1 MTDVN
6 SQGSALIRVEHLTK
20 KFGDTLVLDD
30 ISEHINEGE
39 KVVIIGP
46 SGSGKSTFLRC
57 LNLLEI
63 PTSGKIWFNDQEI
76 TSQNTDINKIRC
88 QMGMVFQH
96 FNLFPNKTVR
106 RNITLA
112 PVRTGR
118 MTQEEADQKAM
129 ELLQR
134 VGLQD
139 KADDYPAS
147 LSGGQKQRIAIV
159 RAMAMNPRVLLFDE
173 PTSALDPEM
182 VGEVLEVMRELA
194 EDGMT
199 MSQNPPVFGD
209 IMQKQEIAEVFGIS
223 TEDIDEKYPVQWV
236 STGLEAVIVP
246 LKSRRALSEIKMD
259 RPAFEKY
266 IERHPKNYCN
276 HLFFVGMG
284 NNTLAARCM
293 MEDYVEDPATGS
305 ANGDLAGY
313 LLKHNWF
320 GIQDIRYTVVQGEDM
335 GRKSILHVHASRK
348 YEDWIIEVGGNCY
361 IVAEGEWR

>member
-1 MTDVN
+1 MKFYIVDCFAEGKY
-6 SQGSALIRVEHLTK
+6 QG
-20 KFGDTLVLDD
+20 
-30 ISEHINEGE
+30 N
-39 KVVIIGP
+39 
-46 SGSGKSTFLRC
+46 
-57 LNLLEI
+57 
-63 PTSGKIWFNDQEI
+63 
-76 TSQNTDINKIRC
+76 
-88 QMGMVFQH
+88 
-96 FNLFPNKTVR
+96 
-106 RNITLA
+106 
-112 PVRTGR
+112 
-118 MTQEEADQKAM
+118 
-129 ELLQR
+129 ELL
-134 VGLQD
+134 VV
-139 KADDYPAS
+139 KADRPVTDEEQQKIAREINFS
-147 LSGGQKQRIAIV
+147 ETAFILSDKQADGGYDVRIWTP
-159 RAMAMNPRVLLFDE
+159 N
-173 PTSALDPEM
+173 
-182 VGEVLEVMRELA
+182 VGEVPFAGHPTLGTAHVIRHCYEGGGNDSVKLNLKVGQIPIA
-194 EDGMT
+194 VTEDGMT
-199 MSQNPPVFGD
+199 MSQNPPVFRD

>member
-1 MTDVN
+1 MKFYIVDCFAEGKY
-6 SQGSALIRVEHLTK
+6 QG
-20 KFGDTLVLDD
+20 
-30 ISEHINEGE
+30 N
-39 KVVIIGP
+39 
-46 SGSGKSTFLRC
+46 
-57 LNLLEI
+57 
-63 PTSGKIWFNDQEI
+63 
-76 TSQNTDINKIRC
+76 
-88 QMGMVFQH
+88 
-96 FNLFPNKTVR
+96 
-106 RNITLA
+106 
-112 PVRTGR
+112 
-118 MTQEEADQKAM
+118 
-129 ELLQR
+129 ELLVVKTDRPVTDEEQQKIAR
-134 VGLQD
+134 EINFSETAFILSD
-139 KADDYPAS
+139 KQAD
-147 LSGGQKQRIAIV
+147 GGYDVRIWTP
-159 RAMAMNPRVLLFDE
+159 N
-173 PTSALDPEM
+173 
-182 VGEVLEVMRELA
+182 VGEVPFAGHPTLGTAHVIRHCYEGGGNDSVKLNLKVGQIPVA
-194 EDGMT
+194 VTEDGMT

>member
-1 MTDVN
+1 MKFYIVDCFAEEKY
-6 SQGSALIRVEHLTK
+6 QG
-20 KFGDTLVLDD
+20 
-30 ISEHINEGE
+30 N
-39 KVVIIGP
+39 
-46 SGSGKSTFLRC
+46 
-57 LNLLEI
+57 
-63 PTSGKIWFNDQEI
+63 
-76 TSQNTDINKIRC
+76 
-88 QMGMVFQH
+88 
-96 FNLFPNKTVR
+96 
-106 RNITLA
+106 
-112 PVRTGR
+112 
-118 MTQEEADQKAM
+118 
-129 ELLQR
+129 ELLVVKTDRPVTDEEQQKIAR
-134 VGLQD
+134 EINFSETAFILSD
-139 KADDYPAS
+139 KQAD
-147 LSGGQKQRIAIV
+147 GGYDVRIWTP
-159 RAMAMNPRVLLFDE
+159 N
-173 PTSALDPEM
+173 
-182 VGEVLEVMRELA
+182 VGEVPFAGHPTLGTAHVIRHCYEGGGNDSVKLNLKVGQIPIA
-194 EDGMT
+194 VTEDGMT

-266 IERHPKNYCN
+266 IERHPRNYCN

-284 NNTLAARCM
+284 NSTLAARCM

-320 GIQDIRYTVVQGEDM
+320 GIQDVRYTVVQGEDM

>member
-1 MTDVN
+1 MKFYIVDCFAEEKY
-6 SQGSALIRVEHLTK
+6 QG
-20 KFGDTLVLDD
+20 
-30 ISEHINEGE
+30 N
-39 KVVIIGP
+39 
-46 SGSGKSTFLRC
+46 
-57 LNLLEI
+57 
-63 PTSGKIWFNDQEI
+63 
-76 TSQNTDINKIRC
+76 
-88 QMGMVFQH
+88 
-96 FNLFPNKTVR
+96 
-106 RNITLA
+106 
-112 PVRTGR
+112 
-118 MTQEEADQKAM
+118 
-129 ELLQR
+129 ELLVVKTDRPVTDEEQQKIAR
-134 VGLQD
+134 EINFSETAFILSD
-139 KADDYPAS
+139 KQAD
-147 LSGGQKQRIAIV
+147 GGYDVRIWTP
-159 RAMAMNPRVLLFDE
+159 N
-173 PTSALDPEM
+173 
-182 VGEVLEVMRELA
+182 VGEVPFAGHPTLGTAHVIRHCYEGGGNDSVKLNLKVGQIPIA
-194 EDGMT
+194 VTEDGMT

-259 RPAFEKY
+259 RPAFERY

-320 GIQDIRYTVVQGEDM
+320 GIQDVRYTVVQGEDM